1 MAKAEKTSGA
11 LATEELSL
19 HHALIIHGSGPNP
32 SDDRRIGVV
41 IRYVSPH
48 VKKPNNADDYGIP
61 LRGQCDKGNFNLCAP
76 PEGLFHPN
84 NIIQYEQ
91 VRENQAKV
99 MMAGARGNTAMY
111 S

>member
-1 MAKAEKTSGA
+1 MAKAEKTLGA
-11 LATEELSL
+11 LATGELSL
-19 HHALIIHGSGPNP
+19 YLALMIHGSGPNP

-41 IRYVSPH
+41 IRYISPH
-48 VKKPNNADDYGIP
+48 VKKPNNADNYGIP
-61 LRGQCDKGNFNLCAP
+61 LRGQCDTRNFNLCAP

-84 NIIQYEQ
+84 NVIQYEQ

-99 MMAGARGNTAMY
+99 MMAGARDNTAMY

>member
-11 LATEELSL
+11 LAAGELSL
-19 HHALIIHGSGPNP
+19 YLALMIHGSGPNP

-41 IRYVSPH
+41 IRYISPH
-48 VKKPNNADDYGIP
+48 VKKPNNADNYGIP
-61 LRGQCDKGNFNLCAP
+61 LLGQCDAGNFNLCAAP
-76 PEGLFHPN
+76 KGLFHSD

-91 VRENQAKV
+91 IREDQAKV